1 MSEGAHVK
9 MRASKMV
16 REHVVSDLERMN
28 EGVHVIMRA
37 RKKARMYESLHHLR
51 VTCDKGRKL

>member
-16 REHVVSDLERMN
+16 RGHVVSDLERMD

-37 RKKARMYESLHHLR
+37 RKKARMYESLH
-51 VTCDKGRKL
+51 TS